1 MKRISVSLLLAGLV
15 LTSCSKEE
23 TISLSEKEA
32 AAQFQSAL
40 DNATTKEST
49 TASTTGTVISTANY
63 SKVSVNYVGA
73 KAYSYTSSG
82 TYTQK
87 STGDFIKDSGTIRS
101 AGLTGKGHVF
111 DISFPDTKIKVNT
124 NYTLDLNKGTAILAN
139 PTDQDSYVYRLT
151 TGTVA
156 FTTISENSI
165 VGEITGTFKRFS
177 GGQVSQGKITFE
189 FSK

>member
-1 MKRISVSLLLAGLV
+1 MR
-15 LTSCSKEE
+15 LTC
-23 TISLSEKEA
+23 
-32 AAQFQSAL
+32 
-40 DNATTKEST
+40 
-49 TASTTGTVISTANY
+49 
-63 SKVSVNYVGA
+63 
-73 KAYSYTSSG
+73 
-82 TYTQK
+82 
-87 STGDFIKDSGTIRS
+87 
-101 AGLTGKGHVF
+101 
-111 DISFPDTKIKVNT
+111 
-124 NYTLDLNKGTAILAN
+124 KGTAILAN